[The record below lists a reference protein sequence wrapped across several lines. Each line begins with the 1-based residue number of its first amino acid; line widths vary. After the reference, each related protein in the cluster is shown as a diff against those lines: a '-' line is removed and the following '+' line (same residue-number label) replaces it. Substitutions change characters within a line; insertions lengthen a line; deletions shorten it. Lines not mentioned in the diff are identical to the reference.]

1 MKKNKNNS
9 NMKYQ
14 IENGT
19 CIIPVGTKAIE
30 KEAFMNCTELR
41 HVVIPD
47 TVTEIGQSAFYGCSN
62 LEDIHLPKSVTK
74 IGPDA
79 FAFCSSLTHI
89 EVDEENKLFDSRDNS
104 NAVIRK
110 KNNTLLIGC
119 SNTRI
124 PQSVTNIGM
133 SAFVGC
139 TNLAHLDIPSSVNSI
154 GSWAFFGCSQ
164 LEKLN
169 MAHKVAM
176 GLGVFEGT
184 KKQLNEIDEKV
195 LLQLKRA

>member
-1 MKKNKNNS
+1 MKNNKTMKKTNKNNA

-30 KEAFMNCTELR
+30 KEAFLYCTELR

-47 TVTEIGQSAFYGCSN
+47 TVEEIGQCAFYGCSN
-62 LEDIHLPKSVTK
+62 LEEIRLPKSVTK

-79 FAFCSSLTHI
+79 FAYCSSLTHI
-89 EVDEENKLFDSRDNS
+89 EVDEENDMFDSRDNC
-104 NAVIRK
+104 NAVICK
-110 KNNTLLIGC
+110 ENNMLLVGC

-124 PQSVTNIGM
+124 PNSVTNIGM

-139 TNLAHLDIPSSVNSI
+139 TNLTHLDIPASVTSI
-154 GSWAFFGCSQ
+154 GSWAFYGCSQ
-164 LEKLN
+164 LEN
-169 MAHKVAM
+169 INTAHKVTM

-184 KKQLNEIDEKV
+184 KIN
-195 LLQLKRA
+195 